1 MKIKRYLLLVA
12 FLTFFSCNDKKIEEI
27 KPIIKNSIEPSV
39 LPSKN
44 VIENPKIETT
54 IKPDFTGLDVYGEN
68 IYCEKR
74 SNIKI
79 KLDKPVNIAVKRDG
93 SEVYVVNGKCGRK
106 PYFYDL
112 QPNLYNEYCH
122 YEPDY
127 TYILDDS
134 KKTEYTY
141 TLVRKDNPNKK
152 DRKFEYDIYSDTVEN
167 NPIYRIS
174 QNKTIN
180 LLYGDNSE
188 NMYCS
193 NDGVIN
199 IDNYDNLYFSA
210 NKKIFKV
217 VNNKDT
223 KEVADLDELERK
235 NDIMSENSIL
245 SNKSMIKK
253 ISVKDSNIFFS
264 VGNNL
269 KPKRISSEIPKAE
282 IIRSSYGFNDY
293 YHYGADDHASYN
305 NFINHNNILR
315 SVGVIENQSSLRY
328 IANLFSYEKLPPFI
342 FEIKDNFL
350 ISNEIMPSIND
361 PKTIESN
368 IDLIKMSYLSNYNNI
383 SIDRKIL
390 LPYSSWREYIYK
402 NEKGEIA
409 ISSGFDNLYSNFSDI
424 KINSKGEMF
433 LNEIM
438 KNRIWKV
445 DNDNKI
451 TIFIGTW
458 DGKIGY
464 KDGKSNEAL
473 FNHPSGMAFDGQDN
487 LYVADT
493 GNNAIRKITPDG
505 EVSTFYKEKD

>member
-1 MKIKRYLLLVA
+1 MKIKRYLLLVT
-12 FLTFFSCNDKKIEEI
+12 FLSFFSCETDKKIEEI
-27 KPIIKNSIEPSV
+27 KPVIKNSVEPSI

-44 VIENPKIETT
+44 VTESPKIEAS

-193 NDGVIN
+193 NDGAID

-210 NKKIFKV
+210 NRKIFKV
-217 VNNKDT
+217 SNNKDT
-223 KEVADLDELERK
+223 KEIANLDILEGNNK
-235 NDIMSENSIL
+235 NL
-245 SNKSMIKK
+245 QSNNSMIKK
-253 ISVKDSNIFFS
+253 IIVKNNNIFFS
-264 VGNNL
+264 LGYGI
-269 KPKRISSEIPKAE
+269 KPKRIYQPSPPIEIKQ
-282 IIRSSYGFNDY
+282 SSYSESGESF
-293 YHYGADDHASYN
+293 SYN
-305 NFINHNNILR
+305 VFFIMPKSDSKISFGIIENNIL
-315 SVGVIENQSSLRY
+315 LRY
-328 IANLFSYEKLPPFI
+328 IAKVNYGYLIKESFFD
-342 FEIKDNFL
+342 IKDNFL
-350 ISNEIMPSIND
+350 ISSFILPNLNDFNKNSDLSISLT
-361 PKTIESN
+361 KI
-368 IDLIKMSYLSNYNNI
+368 SYLSNYDNL
-383 SIDRKIL
+383 SIDRANL
-390 LPYSSWREYIYK
+390 VPYDSWYEYIKPNKK
-402 NEKGEIA
+402 NE
-409 ISSGFDNLYSNFSDI
+409 ISLSSINGILYSNFTDI

-438 KNRIWKV
+438 KNRIWKI

-458 DGKIGY
+458 DGKSGY
-464 KDGKSNEAL
+464 KDGKNNESL
-473 FNHPSGMAFDGQDN
+473 FNRPSGMAFDGQDN

-493 GNNAIRKITPDG
+493 GNNAIRKITPEG